1 MDGADYG
8 VLAPAWAGTAAAS
21 LSSDTAFVQA
31 MLDVEAAWVQV
42 QADAS
47 LCSAED
53 AQAVHSVASVE
64 RYDLVLLAS
73 RTPDGANALIPLLG
87 MMRELLARDGAPQTA
102 STALHRGATSQ
113 DIIDSALMLVLSKTM
128 AQTLADLRSAAD
140 GLARLAQAHRTTVC
154 IARSLTQ
161 HALPTTFGWKAASW
175 LSAIVDAEKQ
185 LDTASRQLRLQWG
198 GAVGTLASL
207 EQFLDGAGGT
217 TASSQQLSSQLAR
230 VLGLHDPG
238 TPWHTNRMPILQ
250 LGSALGAAIAA
261 LGTFGADVLTSSRP
275 EIGEL
280 SEPRE
285 AGKGGSS
292 AMPQKQNPVRS
303 VLLRNAAFSA
313 PGLLST
319 LFTAAGTAVD
329 ERPDGGWHAEWGALR
344 DLARLGA
351 GAAFHAAFL
360 ANGLG
365 VNLPAI
371 ARNLALGGDAV
382 LSERLASVL
391 APLVD
396 GGKAAIQKLV
406 RRSLD
411 EELSL
416 HELLRSQVP
425 ADRMGDAELAEL
437 FDPAG
442 YLGAADRFTTTVLA
456 DYSARKEQWQSQ
468 N

>member
-8 VLAPAWAGTAAAS
+8 VLAPTWAGTATAS
-21 LSSDTAFVQA
+21 LSNDVAFIQA

-42 QADAS
+42 QSDAG
-47 LCSAED
+47 LCSTED
-53 AQAVHSVASVE
+53 AQAVNTVADVQ
-64 RYDLVLLAS
+64 RYDLTLLAS
-73 RTPDGANALIPLLG
+73 KTPDGANALIPLLG
-87 MMRELLARDGAPQTA
+87 MMREQLAVDGAPKSA

-113 DIIDSALMLVLSKTM
+113 DIIDTALMLVLSKTIG
-128 AQTLADLRSAAD
+128 QTLSDLRSTAD
-140 GLARLAQAHRTTVC
+140 GLVGLARAHRETVC

-175 LSAIVDAEKQ
+175 LSAVLDAEKQ
-185 LDTASRQLRLQWG
+185 LDDASQQLRLQWG

-207 EQFLDGAGGT
+207 EQFLEVHGD
-217 TASSQQLSSQLAR
+217 ASVSTGQLSSQLADR
-230 VLGLHDPG
+230 LGLKDPG
-238 TPWHTNRMPILQ
+238 APWHTNRMPILQ
-250 LGSALGAAIAA
+250 IGSALSATIAA

-303 VLLRNAAFSA
+303 VLLRNAAFSS

-329 ERPDGGWHAEWGALR
+329 ERPDGGWHAEWSALR
-344 DLARLGA
+344 ELTRLAA
-351 GAAFHAAFL
+351 GAAFHASFL
-360 ANGLG
+360 ANGLS

-371 ARNLALGGDAV
+371 NRNLALGGDAV
-382 LSERLASVL
+382 LSERLATVL
-391 APLVD
+391 SPMVD
-396 GGKAAIQKLV
+396 GGKPAIQDLV
-406 RRSLD
+406 RRSLR
-411 EELSL
+411 EERPL
-416 HELLRSQVP
+416 HELLRSEIP
-425 ADRMGDAELAEL
+425 AEDFSDTKLNEL

-442 YLGAADRFTTTVLA
+442 YLGAADRFTETVLA
-456 DYSARKEQWQSQ
+456 DYSARKEPWQSQ

>member
-8 VLAPAWAGTAAAS
+8 VLAAAWAGTAAAS
-21 LSSDTAFVQA
+21 LSSDTAFVQS

-42 QADAS
+42 QAEAG

-53 AQAVHSVASVE
+53 AQAVDQVASVE
-64 RYDLVLLAS
+64 RYDLRLLAS

-87 MMRELLARDGAPQTA
+87 MMRELLAHDNAPASA

-113 DIIDSALMLVLSKTM
+113 DIIDTALMLVLAKTV
-128 AQTLADLRSAAD
+128 AQTQADLRSTAD
-140 GLARLAQAHRTTVC
+140 GLAGLAQAHRQTLC

-175 LSAIVDAEKQ
+175 LSAVLDAEKQ
-185 LDTASRQLRLQWG
+185 LETASLQLRLQWG

-207 EQFLDGAGGT
+207 EQFLADKKSAET
-217 TASSQQLSSQLAR
+217 SSRQLSSRLAER
-230 VLGLHDPG
+230 LGLQDPVA
-238 TPWHTNRMPILQ
+238 PWHTNRMPILQ
-250 LGSALGAAIAA
+250 LGSALGAVIAA
-261 LGTFGADVLTSSRP
+261 LGTFGADVLTASRP
-275 EIGEL
+275 EVGEL
-280 SEPRE
+280 SEQRE

-303 VLLRNAAFSA
+303 VLLRNAAFAS

-329 ERPDGGWHAEWGALR
+329 ERPDGGWHAEWSALR
-344 DLARLGA
+344 ELARLA
-351 GAAFHAAFL
+351 VGAAFHGSFL
-360 ANGLG
+360 ANGLN
-365 VNLPAI
+365 VNLEAI
-371 ARNLALGGDAV
+371 GRNLALGGDAV

-391 APLVD
+391 APLVP
-396 GGKAAIQKLV
+396 GGKPAIQALV
-406 RRSLD
+406 RHSLNED
-411 EELSL
+411 ASL
-416 HELLRSQVP
+416 FELLRKEIPEEDLS
-425 ADRMGDAELAEL
+425 DDALREL

-442 YLGAADRFTTTVLA
+442 YLGAADRFTETILA
-456 DYSARKEQWQSQ
+456 EYSARKELWQSQ